1 MYQLYRHLYRAAGEN
16 ENYFAL
22 DADSCS
28 MGMADADM
36 KLSEHRYVRCLNKQ
50 VESKAAF
57 PGLKPEQL
65 SAAYPGRCQSM
76 TQVLS
81 SADARL
87 NSLTE
92 K

>member
-1 MYQLYRHLYRAAGEN
+1 LR
-16 ENYFAL
+16 
-22 DADSCS
+22 
-28 MGMADADM
+28 
-36 KLSEHRYVRCLNKQ
+36 KQ
-50 VESKAAF
+50 VEEKAAF
-57 PGLKPEQL
+57 PDLQPENL